1 MAGTVSRWQL
11 RRSDAGWG
19 GSLEANLGADEQ
31 KPDTR
36 PVWWGD
42 PASDGKAQKSYGH
55 HAGKSGSDRGKDQCL
70 TLGDLSVFPV
80 RRSRGPATAS
90 DGKGEVSR
98 GHSSPGNRA
107 KGRIRQ
113 PRSSLDHSMGVKRQ
127 QGGVGPRGA
136 SVRSPEGLAAPRRQ
150 RGRRNRTRDARGA
163 MNACGMGPG
172 TSLDAGGV
180 EHCRKPPWYVIR
192 MPGGVRGGRREA
204 SPYSIFFAAT
214 KTSRGYRHS
223 PA

>member
-1 MAGTVSRWQL
+1 MRQTSELTNRNRIQGRCGGVT
-11 RRSDAGWG
+11 RRRTG
-19 GSLEANLGADEQ
+19 
-31 KPDTR
+31 KPKSHTDT
-36 PVWWGD
+36 
-42 PASDGKAQKSYGH
+42 AS
-55 HAGKSGSDRGKDQCL
+55 GKSGSDRGKDQCL
-70 TLGDLSVFPV
+70 TLGDLSAFPV
-80 RRSRGPATAS
+80 RRSRGLATAS

-150 RGRRNRTRDARGA
+150 RGRRNRTRDARGV
-163 MNACGMGPG
+163 MNACGMGTG

-204 SPYSIFFAAT
+204 PPYSIFFAPT
-214 KTSRGYRHS
+214 KAGRGYRPS

>member
-11 RRSDAGWG
+11 RHREVGWG
-19 GSLEANLGADEQ
+19 GSLEAKLGADEQ

-42 PASDGKAQKSYGH
+42 PASDGKARKPDRH

-70 TLGDLSVFPV
+70 TLGDLSASPV
-80 RRSRGPATAS
+80 RRSRGLATAS

-113 PRSSLDHSMGVKRQ
+113 PRSSLNHSMGVKRQ
-127 QGGVGPRGA
+127 QGGVGPWGLLDETPRD
-136 SVRSPEGLAAPRRQ
+136 SPR
-150 RGRRNRTRDARGA
+150 
-163 MNACGMGPG
+163 
-172 TSLDAGGV
+172 
-180 EHCRKPPWYVIR
+180 H
-192 MPGGVRGGRREA
+192 GVRGEGGTGPATREE
-204 SPYSIFFAAT
+204 P
-214 KTSRGYRHS
+214 
-223 PA
+223 